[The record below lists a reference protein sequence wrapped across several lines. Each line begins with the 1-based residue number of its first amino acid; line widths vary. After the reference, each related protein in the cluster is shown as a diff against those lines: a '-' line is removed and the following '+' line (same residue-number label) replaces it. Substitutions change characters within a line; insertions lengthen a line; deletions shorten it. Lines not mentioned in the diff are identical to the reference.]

1 MKIDLVHHYNENYQ
15 EMYDLVAPRFIE
27 FCSLNQYDYNC
38 VKAEGLTKDQSLNLK
53 LNVLQDALNKTKADY
68 IIYLDI
74 DILIKDTGYNIFEGY
89 NFTKDITFSKDQYG
103 FCCGAMIMKVSKF
116 TKKFFDTCLFVGEHL
131 EKNCPISKSL
141 HEWNGQ
147 YDQGAG
153 HDQELMKSLYFS
165 YPNIRNNIDPD
176 LPEGIISNPFSTQNE
191 KYESFAHH
199 YWSRSSGLKNTIARI
214 QADLHE

>member
-1 MKIDLVHHYNENYQ
+1 MKIDLVHYYNDNYQ
-15 EMYDLVAPRFIE
+15 EMYNLVAPSFIE
-27 FCSLNQYDYNC
+27 FCHRNQYEYSC
-38 VKAEGLTKDQSLNLK
+38 VRTSGLTKDQSLNLK

-89 NFTKDITFSKDQYG
+89 NFTRDITFAKDQYG
-103 FCCGAMIMKVSKF
+103 FCCGAMIMKVTTF

-131 EKNCPISKSL
+131 EKHCPISNSL
-141 HEWNGQ
+141 QEWNGV

-199 YWSRSSGLKNTIARI
+199 YWSRNSGLKNTIARI
-214 QADLHE
+214 KADLNE